1 MAQLFKLRLFDHGHG
16 HYNIGLTGST
26 INSPLTIHLEDALLS
41 VPGFISFSSNI
52 SHWVEN
58 RVAFDFQN
66 LALGWII
73 EGSNYVL
80 DGHGS
85 GGIYGNGQEWYDWAK
100 EEGNKYGRPMSLA
113 IANSTNVTVQNWS
126 VVQPQFWAGIVIKS
140 ENVLYKNYYVNAT
153 NFNEEGKDALFSW
166 VQNTDGCDTY
176 ASNNVTFG
184 TSFLSHLS
192 TT

>member
-1 MAQLFKLRLFDHGHG
+1 M
-16 HYNIGLTGST
+16 
-26 INSPLTIHLEDALLS
+26 TIHLNNALLD
-41 VPGFISFSSNI
+41 VHGFISFSSNI
-52 SHWVEN
+52 SHWVDN
-58 RVAFDFQN
+58 RVQFDFQN

-73 EGSNYVL
+73 EGDNYVL
-80 DGHGS
+80 DGHGT
-85 GGIYGNGQEWYDWAK
+85 GGIYGNGQEWYNWAK

-126 VVQPQFWAGIVIKS
+126 VIQPQFWAGIVIKS

-153 NFNEEGKDALFSW
+153 NFNPEGQDALFSW

-184 TSFLSHLS
+184 KSPISLPIPDRSHRLQS
-192 TT
+192 QY